1 MVLDGERGP
10 ATDGANAEG
19 GIAALLCAL
28 SFATGIALGERME
41 HGLKSA
47 YVGLQV
53 AEALRLPPEEQE
65 AVFYGALLK
74 DTGCTA
80 CAAGVAAFFPD
91 DQLVPKLDLMLVDP
105 SSMSELMAWMSRNV
119 SVDARLP
126 ARIARLFSFLVQ
138 CGPVLRE
145 AMLGHCE
152 IAELFARRLGFPAPV
167 QRAVRFQLEWWN
179 GNGRAYGL
187 RGDAVPVAARILHP
201 AQMFE
206 LAHHFGGP
214 SAARA
219 MLRERRGGRFDPE
232 IVDTLLAVAERP
244 RFWAVLTLEDAR
256 DEVLAMRPPTVADRT
271 VEDGR
276 EPACEALADFTDTK
290 TPDAR
295 DHSRVVADL
304 AAAIG
309 GQLGLGAAEQTR
321 LRRAGLLHDLG
332 AVGIPFGILAKEAR
346 SAGER
351 EQFELHPYYTRKVLE
366 RVPPL
371 AELANEAS
379 AHHEWLDGR
388 GYHRGLAGA
397 QVPRNGRILAV
408 ADAYARLRQ
417 RGAEPE
423 QAQAQLRPLTGA
435 RLDGDAV
442 EALAA
447 AISGAPAPKRR
458 TARSASP
465 VTEREAEVLRLLAS
479 GLNNPQIATSLV
491 VSRKTVER
499 HLENIYNKL
508 GISSRTAAVAYAV
521 QQGLV

>member
-1 MVLDGERGP
+1 MGLNVEHGP
-10 ATDGANAEG
+10 ATDGAGAEG

-53 AEALRLPPEEQE
+53 AEALRLGPAERE

-74 DTGCTA
+74 DAGCTA
-80 CAAGVAAFFPD
+80 CAAGIAAFFLD

-119 SVDARLP
+119 PVDARLP

-138 CGPVLRE
+138 CGPVIRE

-152 IAELFARRLGFPAPV
+152 IAELFARRLGFPEHV

-179 GNGRAYGL
+179 GKGRAYGL

-219 MLRERRGGRFDPE
+219 TLRERRGGRFDPE

-244 RFWAVLTLEDAR
+244 GFWDVLALEEAR
-256 DEVLAMRPPTVADRT
+256 DEVLAMRPPTAADRT
-271 VEDGR
+271 VRDGC
-276 EPACEALADFTDTK
+276 EPACEALADFADIK

-309 GQLGLGAAEQTR
+309 ARLGLGAAEQTR

-332 AVGIPFGILAKEAR
+332 AVGIPFGILAKEAL

-351 EQFELHPYYTRKVLE
+351 EQFELHPYYTQKVLE
-366 RVPPL
+366 RVAPL

-388 GYHRGLAGA
+388 GYHRGLAGG
-397 QVPRNGRILAV
+397 QVPRAGRILAV
-408 ADAYARLRQ
+408 ADAFARLHQ

-423 QAQAQLRPLTGA
+423 RALAQLRPLAGA

-442 EALAA
+442 AALAG
-447 AISGAPAPKRR
+447 AIGGAPAPRR
-458 TARSASP
+458 RAARSAGP
-465 VTEREAEVLRLLAS
+465 VTEREAEVLRLLAR

-521 QQGLV
+521 QQGLA